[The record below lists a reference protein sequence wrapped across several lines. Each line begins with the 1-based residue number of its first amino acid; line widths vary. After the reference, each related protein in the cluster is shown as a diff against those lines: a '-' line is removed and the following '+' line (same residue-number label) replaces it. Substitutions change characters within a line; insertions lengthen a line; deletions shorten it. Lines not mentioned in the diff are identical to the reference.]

1 MMRAARKRSITKLA
15 VGEMK
20 RGGTKKMKKL
30 RVGGHTYM
38 TFAKGGGGGENPQ
51 KADER
56 REVE

>member
-20 RGGTKKMKKL
+20 RVGTKKMKKP

-38 TFAKGGGGGENPQ
+38 KSAEGGERGSQ
-51 KADER
+51 KAHKR
-56 REVE
+56 REAV